1 MVASVLQ
8 VTTALIVPQGHE
20 RLLDQGHHIRRLG
33 IFRRRLTIDF
43 HVCNHTFACNDTCNR
58 RRFTMN
64 TTQNSQSRL
73 PGYWFGVIEHTLRA
87 KMRENLADLG
97 LRRGSWRILHTL
109 ADGPATAEDIV
120 AKLPPRRDGKGR
132 RGHGRRGH
140 GFGPDFGAGRRPGF
154 GPRFGPRFGF
164 ASDDERRAFFDK
176 KRKQHGFAP
185 FASAEEQHAFFTGM
199 RAARFSGGGGW
210 RGYGHAEHHDHH
222 HDGHDGHGHHHPD
235 HDGHHDHHDHG
246 HGNDEH
252 SHGHDPH
259 GHGHGHDDG
268 HGHGHDDEHGRN
280 HDDEHGHGHGHD
292 DVHGRGHGHDHHG
305 HWSGMRAGRAE
316 SILDAFSERGWVTIT
331 DGVAVLTPE
340 GRAAHDDAYERIRKL
355 RSSVADGISAD
366 DYATTMA
373 TLEAMAR
380 NLGWDEPKREADTG
394 PEA

>member
-1 MVASVLQ
+1 MLRVMVPAVLQ
-8 VTTALIVPQGHE
+8 AAPALIAPHGHE
-20 RLLDQGHHIRRLG
+20 RLLDQGDHIRRLR

-43 HVCNHTFACNDTCNR
+43 HVCNHTFACNSTCNR
-58 RRFTMN
+58 KKFTMN
-64 TTQNSQSRL
+64 TTEDPQSTP
-73 PGYWFGVIEHTLRA
+73 PGYWFGVIEHNLRA

-97 LRRGSWRILHTL
+97 LRRGTWRILHTL
-109 ADGPATAEDIV
+109 ADGPATAEDIA
-120 AKLPPRRDGKGR
+120 AKLPPLRDGKGR
-132 RGHGRRGH
+132 GGRGWRGR
-140 GFGPDFGAGRRPGF
+140 GFGGGFGSGRRPG
-154 GPRFGPRFGF
+154 FGPRFGF

-176 KRKQHGFAP
+176 KREQHGFAP

-199 RAARFSGGGGW
+199 RAARFAGGGW

-222 HDGHDGHGHHHPD
+222 DTAH
-235 HDGHHDHHDHG
+235 
-246 HGNDEH
+246 E
-252 SHGHDPH
+252 
-259 GHGHGHDDG
+259 
-268 HGHGHDDEHGRN
+268 HGHDDEHD
-280 HDDEHGHGHGHD
+280 H
-292 DVHGRGHGHDHHG
+292 HGRGHHDEHSSGNDHHG
-305 HWSGMRAGRAE
+305 HWGGMRAGRAE